1 MKLLRLTS
9 NKNSFKSIKFNPSG
23 LTLIVGDSSVD
34 HQEGS
39 SNGVGKTLALKLV
52 HHCLGARTDPKL
64 KEWIPDWVFSLEF
77 SLNGKE
83 HVIERSADGKR
94 LALDDKSIQHK
105 KLLEWL
111 NTSGIFRLDPE
122 LPEIK
127 FRSLF
132 TRFGRRLV
140 EDCVDPV
147 ITHREQEYNGHL
159 RSLYL
164 LGVDCYLIAS
174 KKQHKK
180 RIDELKIALRNWS
193 TDSVLH
199 DMFRAGSK
207 PKVRADWL
215 DKEIPKIK
223 DDISRFR
230 VAEDYRLIELT
241 AGDLTKELR
250 EIEKQIAILGFQ
262 INGINKSLENQPDI
276 TRNELLELYTGLREI
291 FKPEVLAHFDA
302 VENFHNSLSVNRK
315 IRLENDRTK
324 LELKRKNLEVNRSRI
339 GEKRDQLLASLQGKR
354 ALDEYASLAKQ
365 LARYETEREKLGEY
379 LEFANNLQKQLQNIR
394 EKMVEEDREA
404 TNYAETNP
412 LRTADQYFT
421 SLAALLYPRTPA
433 GIILSTNLGDN
444 QLRYNLTVEIEGH
457 DSDGINAARIICF
470 DWTVLFKGSNHNCGF
485 LWHDNRLFAHI
496 DPKPRAAWFSN
507 ALTMAAANYKQYI
520 ASLNTE
526 NYETMKEYLNKSE
539 IVQLQDSI
547 AVTLRG
553 DSPKNKLLGIQFG

>member
-1 MKLLRLTS
+1 M
-9 NKNSFKSIKFNPSG
+9 
-23 LTLIVGDSSVD
+23 IVGDSSVD